1 MIKEAGSSGYTDG
14 ELLRMQ
20 QDAIARVKEM
30 QERAKANVTA
40 QEGWQGTGAA
50 APGEEPAAAPT
61 GPSQETA
68 APPTGQAG
76 PSGPPPGARRESGP
90 APPPPSGLLGGLLG
104 GRPSSLSGIVS
115 ALGSDRLLL
124 LALLFLLLREEEDPV
139 LILALCYLLLF
150 D

>member
-50 APGEEPAAAPT
+50 APGEEPAAAPA

-76 PSGPPPGARRESGP
+76 PSGPPLIPSWKASAKPGKSTCSKNHRSI
-90 APPPPSGLLGGLLG
+90 S
-104 GRPSSLSGIVS
+104 
-115 ALGSDRLLL
+115 RLT
-124 LALLFLLLREEEDPV
+124 
-139 LILALCYLLLF
+139 
-150 D
+150 